1 LQAIAPSRARRP
13 AFSRICALG
22 GRWHVACFYDVHH
35 HHGAEQIMSYLRTES
50 GRLFTA
56 AVGISLTGGGI
67 AALVG
72 GPTAIPIMCL
82 SLLLTVLVSLFA
94 AGLGSKDSAATVIL
108 LVVLSPFALFSYVL
122 GLGLAIEHAPQMGYA
137 FGVLGALAL
146 ARAVFIHDEK
156 PSAAREGARVHAH

>member
-1 LQAIAPSRARRP
+1 
-13 AFSRICALG
+13 
-22 GRWHVACFYDVHH
+22 
-35 HHGAEQIMSYLRTES
+35 MSYLRTES

-72 GPTAIPIMCL
+72 GATAIPIMCL

-94 AGLGSKDSAATVIL
+94 AGLGSTDSASNVIL
-108 LVVLSPFALFSYVL
+108 MVILSPFALFSYVL

-137 FGVLGALAL
+137 FGVFGALAL
-146 ARAVFIHDEK
+146 ARAVFIHDQK
-156 PSAAREGARVHAH
+156 PSAEREGVRVHAH

>member
-1 LQAIAPSRARRP
+1 
-13 AFSRICALG
+13 
-22 GRWHVACFYDVHH
+22 
-35 HHGAEQIMSYLRTES
+35 MSYLRTGS

-56 AVGISLTGGGI
+56 ATGIALTGGGI

-72 GPTAIPIMCL
+72 GFTAIPIMCV

-94 AGLGSKDSAATVIL
+94 AGLGSIDSVGTVIL
-108 LVVLSPFALFSYVL
+108 MVVLAPFALFSYVL

-146 ARAVFIHDEK
+146 ARAVFIHDQK
-156 PSAAREGARVHAH
+156 PSAAREGVQVHAH